1 MRVFLFITLSLAAS
15 LALLF
20 GATEIERR
28 AIVGRYTG
36 VNGAAILITF
46 VVSFVG
52 SLVVVA
58 LATIWGGWIYL
69 FHLLPMTVLYHFF
82 MGVFLVHGL
91 QKTSERVALEDQ
103 AARQRMAVA

>member
-1 MRVFLFITLSLAAS
+1 MCHVLFLTLSLAAS

-36 VNGAAILITF
+36 VNGLAILCCFTL
-46 VVSFVG
+46 SFVG

-58 LATIWGGWIYL
+58 LATVWGGWGYL
-69 FHLLPMTVLYHFF
+69 LHLLPGTILYHFF
-82 MGVFLVHGL
+82 MGVSLVHGL

-103 AARQRMAVA
+103 AMRRGAAFA

>member
-1 MRVFLFITLSLAAS
+1 MRVFLFLTFSLAAS
-15 LALLF
+15 LVLLF

-36 VNGAAILITF
+36 VNGIAFLSTLSI
-46 VVSFVG
+46 SFVG
-52 SLVVVA
+52 SLVVVV
-58 LATIWGGWIYL
+58 LATIWGGWSYL
-69 FHLLPMTVLYHFF
+69 LHLLPGTIIYHFF

-103 AARQRMAVA
+103 ASRARMAVA